1 MKKDVKQLNSGLSE
15 ARSDILSL
23 QLDIES
29 LKTTVSRLKFKVE
42 DCDKMK
48 ERIKQLEC
56 YEDYGHD
63 WLYQVHGGCSPSDSI
78 HEYIG
83 RSYEAAMVRAGK
95 YHFKC
100 RFCGK
105 KDWLEWKDLSANMK
119 AQVRAIDP
127 ELVPKKKKGKV
138 Q

>member
-15 ARSDILSL
+15 ARSDIYSL

-29 LKTTVSRLKFKVE
+29 LKATVSRLKVE

-63 WLYQVHGGCSPSDSI
+63 WLYQVHGDCSPSDSLY
-78 HEYIG
+78 EYIG

-95 YHFKC
+95 YRFKC

-105 KDWLEWKDLSANMK
+105 KDLLEWKDLSANMK

-127 ELVPKKKKGKV
+127 ELVPKKKKG
-138 Q
+138 